1 MESNWSNMLQR
12 GLLNQQR
19 KHKCLHCQI
28 AVIHCLPVPS
38 SLNSMTFSY
47 VTNTHVVLNDVWV
60 ILVSPWISHV
70 VLGKKNFIIKLIFT
84 LKCIGLDNA
93 HGHNNL
99 CILIID
105 V

>member
-1 MESNWSNMLQR
+1 
-12 GLLNQQR
+12 
-19 KHKCLHCQI
+19 
-28 AVIHCLPVPS
+28 
-38 SLNSMTFSY
+38 MTFSY

-105 V
+105 VWYLENYIINAIYNWTQF